1 MQKNKL
7 IELVRRQATEQGIGI
22 ADDIKR
28 VSQREIELAID
39 NLYGDLLFLLLKDSQ
54 SMDFFIK
61 SYDSVDVQFNSTS
74 KEYYVEFPIK
84 ICQLPQN
91 AGVKL
96 VRGVGS
102 NRKFIPTTNEDVDL
116 FVDSDVAK
124 YYDKTLYVL
133 DGVSR
138 IKFINFDYA
147 QQNIRKVQI
156 KLIPSF
162 VEYAWTEDVPI
173 PSGRVSEFVS
183 LVAKS
188 LFSSK
193 KFLDTSSDG
202 VSN

>member
-1 MQKNKL
+1 MEKNKL
-7 IELVRRQATEQGIGI
+7 IELIRRAATENGTGI
-22 ADDIKR
+22 ADDLRR
-28 VSQREIELAID
+28 VSPREIELATD
-39 NLYGDLLFLLLKDSQ
+39 NMWSDLLFLLLKDSQ

-74 KEYYVEFPIK
+74 KEYYATLPAKV
-84 ICQLPQN
+84 CQLPQN
-91 AGVKL
+91 AGIKL

-173 PSGRVSEFVS
+173 PSGRISEFVNI
-183 LVAKS
+183 VAKS

-193 KFLDTSSDG
+193 KFLDSSSDG